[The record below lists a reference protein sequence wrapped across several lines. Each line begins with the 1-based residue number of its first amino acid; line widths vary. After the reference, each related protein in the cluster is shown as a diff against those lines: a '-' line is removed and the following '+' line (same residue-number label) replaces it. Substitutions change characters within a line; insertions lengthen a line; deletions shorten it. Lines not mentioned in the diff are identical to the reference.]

1 MISCNAVFQLFH
13 IEPVKLKQ
21 CDDLNTQ
28 IDIDHWPNSST
39 PRRYQPVFSSSA
51 LCDEIVTKIPLAGLS
66 PMNDVRW
73 HDSEHLFIKIR
84 RQV

>member
-28 IDIDHWPNSST
+28 IDIDRWSDFQHCVINQCFLP
-39 PRRYQPVFSSSA
+39 
-51 LCDEIVTKIPLAGLS
+51 LHCVTKL
-66 PMNDVRW
+66 
-73 HDSEHLFIKIR
+73 
-84 RQV
+84 